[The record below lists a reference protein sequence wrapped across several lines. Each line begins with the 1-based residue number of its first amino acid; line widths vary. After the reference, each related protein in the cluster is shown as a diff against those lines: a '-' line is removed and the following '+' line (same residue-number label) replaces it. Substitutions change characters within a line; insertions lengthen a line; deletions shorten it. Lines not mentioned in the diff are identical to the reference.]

1 VDGRYDRA
9 VHDLAIVGGGPAGL
23 LTARRCAEAGLDV
36 LLFEEHVQVGE
47 PIHCTGI
54 ISSETAALAKTPDE
68 IVLGR
73 LQRARLVSP
82 AGDACEA
89 RWAASG
95 SEEILVVD
103 RGHFDRGLAE
113 QAQRAGAVIR
123 TGTRVDGVEVDSQG
137 VTLDV
142 GGRDVSARACVLA
155 CGVSYRLHRQLGFG
169 LPAQVVHTAQVEVDA
184 EPSETVELYFG
195 REVAPDGFLWAVPI
209 RRGNRPGLKLGA
221 LARGDAG
228 GYLSRFIAHPKIRA
242 RLRSA
247 PGRMI
252 RRLLPLEPAP
262 QTAGD
267 RVLLVGD
274 AGGFTKPTTGGGIY
288 YSLLTGSLA
297 ADTLIEG
304 FQAGRLDAEF
314 LARYET
320 RWATELG
327 ADLRAS
333 AWLRQFLT
341 RCSDAEIDE
350 LVRALASDSVQAVI
364 HRTAR
369 FNRHRDVILAL
380 LREPGIA
387 SLLLKSLFR

>member
-1 VDGRYDRA
+1 M
-9 VHDLAIVGGGPAGL
+9 HDLAIVGGGPAGL
-23 LTARRCAEAGLDV
+23 LTARRCAEVGLDV
-36 LLFEEHVQVGE
+36 VLLEEHAAFGE
-47 PIHCTGI
+47 PTHCTGI
-54 ISSETAALAKTPDE
+54 VSLETAALAKIPDE

-73 LQRARLVSP
+73 LKRAKLVSP
-82 AGDACEA
+82 SGAACEVS
-89 RWAASG
+89 WSASG
-95 SEEILVVD
+95 TEEILVMD
-103 RGHFDRGLAE
+103 RGQFDRGLAE
-113 QAQRAGAVIR
+113 LAQGAGAVLR
-123 TGTRVDGVEVDSQG
+123 TGTRVDGVRVADRS

-142 GGRDVSARACVLA
+142 GGQDVTARACVLA
-155 CGVSYRLHRQLGFG
+155 CGVSYRLHRQLGIG

-184 EPSETVELYFG
+184 EAADAVELYFG
-195 REVAPDGFLWAVPI
+195 RDVAPDGFLWAVPI
-209 RRGNRPGLKLGA
+209 RRGNRPGLKVGA

-228 GYLSRFIAHPKIRA
+228 ACLSRFLEHPKVWA
-242 RLRSA
+242 RLRSS
-247 PGRMI
+247 PGRLT

-262 QTAGD
+262 QTSAD
-267 RVLLVGD
+267 RILLVGD

-288 YSLLTGSLA
+288 YSLLTASLA

-314 LARYET
+314 LARYES
-320 RWATELG
+320 RWEAELG
-327 ADLRAS
+327 ADLRVS

-341 RCSDAEIDE
+341 RCRDAEIDG

-369 FNRHRDVILAL
+369 FNRHRGVILAV

>member
-1 VDGRYDRA
+1 VDRRYDRP
-9 VHDLAIVGGGPAGL
+9 VRDLAIVGGGPAGL
-23 LTARRCAEAGLDV
+23 LTARRCAEAGLEV
-36 LLFEEHVQVGE
+36 LLLEEHARVGE
-47 PIHCTGI
+47 PVHCTGI
-54 ISSETAALAKTPDE
+54 ISAETAALAKIPDE

-82 AGDACEA
+82 VGAACEV
-89 RWAASG
+89 RWTASG
-95 SEEILVVD
+95 NEEILVVD
-103 RGHFDRGLAE
+103 RGRFDRGLAE
-113 QAQRAGAVIR
+113 QTQRAGAVIR
-123 TGTRVDGVEVDSQG
+123 AGARVDGVEVGSHG

-142 GGRDVSARACVLA
+142 GGQRISARACVLA

-184 EPSETVELYFG
+184 DPSEAVELYFG
-195 REVAPDGFLWAVPI
+195 RQVAPDGFIWAVPI
-209 RRGNRPGLKLGA
+209 RRGDRPGLKIGA

-228 GYLSRFIAHPKIRA
+228 AHLSRFIERPKVRA

-247 PGRMI
+247 PGRLI

-262 QTAGD
+262 QTACD

-288 YSLLTGSLA
+288 YSLLTASLA

-304 FQAGRLDAEF
+304 FQADRLDAEF
-314 LARYET
+314 LARYES

-327 ADLRAS
+327 ADLRVS

-341 RCSDAEIDE
+341 RCRDAEIDG
-350 LVRALASDSVQAVI
+350 LVRALASDSVQSVI
-364 HRTAR
+364 RRTAR

-380 LREPGIA
+380 LREKGIA

>member
-1 VDGRYDRA
+1 MDRRYYRL

-36 LLFEEHVQVGE
+36 LLLEEHPQIGE
-47 PIHCTGI
+47 PVHCTGVL
-54 ISSETAALAKTPDE
+54 SFETAALAKIPDE

-73 LQRARLVSP
+73 LQHAKLVSP
-82 AGDACEA
+82 VGAACEV

-103 RGHFDRGLAE
+103 RGLFDRSLAE
-113 QAQRAGAVIR
+113 QAERAGAVIR
-123 TGTRVDGVEVDSQG
+123 LGARVDGVEVDDHG
-137 VTLDV
+137 VTLAVD
-142 GGRDVSARACVLA
+142 GRNVSARACVLA

-169 LPAQVVHTAQVEVDA
+169 LPDRVVHTAQVEADA
-184 EPSETVELYFG
+184 EPSETVELFFG

-209 RRGNRPGLKLGA
+209 RRGDRPGLKLGA

-228 GYLSRFIAHPKIRA
+228 GYLSRFIARPEIWA
-242 RLRSA
+242 RLRSS

-252 RRLLPLEPAP
+252 RRLLPLEPGP
-262 QTAGD
+262 QTSSD

-274 AGGFTKPTTGGGIY
+274 AGGFTKPTTGGGIF
-288 YSLLTGSLA
+288 YSLLTASLA

-304 FQAGRLDAEF
+304 FHGGRLDAEF
-314 LARYET
+314 LARYER
-320 RWATELG
+320 RWAAELG
-327 ADLRAS
+327 ADLRIS

-341 RCSDAEIDE
+341 RCRDDEIDG
-350 LVRALASDSVQAVI
+350 LVRALASDSVQTVI
-364 HRTAR
+364 RRTAH

-380 LREPGIA
+380 VREPGIA